1 MTTKGPVDVFVSD
14 EPPDN
19 VSHGMPESAR
29 QPKLERSAPGWNRW
43 SGQIPVVGRQPRE
56 GSKFDLER
64 SSPLVQKSSRPCE
77 NSRNQ

>member
-29 QPKLERSAPGWNRW
+29 QPKLERSAPGWNGW
-43 SGQIPVVGRQPRE
+43 SA
-56 GSKFDLER
+56 
-64 SSPLVQKSSRPCE
+64 
-77 NSRNQ
+77 